1 MTGHRGPSVV
11 TFQGLTSNPGRL
23 CSSCFL
29 LEGGTLWVSAVRLC
43 FVVPVSAKDS
53 GAWKDPEAPCFVDF
67 HVQQMTVVSALVSLA
82 KAKTQRQP
90 RA

>member
-82 KAKTQRQP
+82 KAKTQR
-90 RA
+90 